1 MKHFNLEG
9 TARVLNVQIAT
20 TERQKQDAFAIRQQ
34 VFVVE
39 QQISPEEEFDEYD
52 PAAMHVV
59 LYDNGV
65 PVAAGRTRA
74 VDRETGKIER
84 ICVLASHR
92 QKGAGRLIV
101 EALEQAAMKQ
111 GLHKAKLHAQ
121 TQAEGFYQKLGYHTV
136 SDVFIE
142 ADIPHVV
149 MIKEL

>member
-1 MKHFNLEG
+1 LEG
-9 TARVLNVQIAT
+9 TAKVLNVQIAT

-52 PAAMHVV
+52 DAATHVV
-59 LYDNGV
+59 LYDDDV
-65 PVAAGRTRA
+65 PVAAGRTRV
-74 VDRETGKIER
+74 VDNETGKIER
-84 ICVLASHR
+84 ICVPASHR

-101 EALEQAAMKQ
+101 EALEQAAIQQ

-121 TQAEGFYQKLGYHTV
+121 TQAEGFYHKLGYHTV
-136 SDVFIE
+136 SAVFME

-149 MIKEL
+149 MVKEL

>member
-9 TARVLNVQIAT
+9 TARVLKVQIAT

-39 QQISPEEEFDEYD
+39 QQISSEEEFDEYD
-52 PAAMHVV
+52 HAAKHVV
-59 LYDNGV
+59 LYDNSV

>member
-59 LYDNGV
+59 LYDNVV
-65 PVAAGRTRA
+65 PVAAGRTRT